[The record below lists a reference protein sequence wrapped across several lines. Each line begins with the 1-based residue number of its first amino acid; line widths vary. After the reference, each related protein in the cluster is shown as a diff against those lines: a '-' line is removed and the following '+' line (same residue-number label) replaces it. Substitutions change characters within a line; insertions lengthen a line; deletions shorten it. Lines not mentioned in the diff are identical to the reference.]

1 MNISKYLSVGLIALL
16 GAAFTACDGKDEPD
30 YQNPS
35 KPAETQRVYFANSSV
50 SEIVAA
56 DQTSIE
62 VPVYRPDG
70 EDNVKEALTVQ
81 LLTTDP
87 SGLFTVPETVTFAEN
102 SNVAVITVGFNT
114 ANLTPNSP
122 YALQIAVDEANADM
136 YGIATVDLSVNYEV
150 MTEWALFDY
159 DKAAGRDAQGTWTLG
174 APFSGSLAPVRV
186 FARWI
191 PSNPDNMQFIMQVY
205 GPEEDP
211 DPDKTDMDD
220 PDWIKVMEFNSPDG
234 GKTINVPV
242 QDAVADI
249 FGDGMYFGD
258 AHSMMPNRFPNAS
271 SFDKVSGTFTLNLM
285 WADAEGPWS
294 PGDNFIVL
302 NGYADTKEYIL
313 SVSDAGPV
321 NAGGTDYTLL
331 DFQFNKNVSFVDY
344 TIVSGELDEEQIAA
358 VVEKME
364 DPAQTDYAISTIETA
379 GTQAVTF
386 PRSGKFTVVAVGY
399 NVSVA
404 GEVAPKTSA
413 SCVFD
418 FVNNDPDADWKTIN
432 ENAVFTEN
440 ALGIMG
446 VPEATYTVTFQ
457 QHLDFPT
464 TYRIRAPYENWPY
477 LAALEGNVELAPEV
491 GSIVFDCE
499 DPAKVVVDRSV
510 TGLVVVGM
518 GNLTL
523 QSNVDG
529 TLADKVITFT
539 AQEDP
544 QNPDFLMWFGADGP
558 YVGNFNMALDF
569 NDSAAAAAPRK
580 AQATRKL
587 GKLTPMRGITP
598 AKASVPAGTTYKAV
612 AYGEKAGRFNLTRAR
627 H

>member
-1 MNISKYLSVGLIALL
+1 MNISKYLSVGLIALV

-30 YQNPS
+30 YQPSS
-35 KPAETQRVYFANSSV
+35 KPAETQRVYFAKSSV

-56 DQTSIE
+56 DQTSVEISL
-62 VPVYRPDG
+62 YRPEQG
-70 EDNVKEALTVQ
+70 SEKELTVE

-87 SGLFTVPETVTFAEN
+87 SDLFTVPQTVTFAEN
-102 SNVAVITVGFNT
+102 AVVTPITIGFNT
-114 ANLTPNSP
+114 ANLTPNTP
-122 YALQIAVDEANADM
+122 HTLQIAVDEASADM
-136 YGIATVDLSVNYEV
+136 YGIATVDVTVNYEV
-150 MTEWALFDY
+150 MTEWSLFGY
-159 DKAAGRDAQGTWTLG
+159 DKALGRDGQGIWTLAG
-174 APFSGSLAPVRV
+174 YYAGTLPVRV
-186 FARWI
+186 FERHI
-191 PSNPDNMQFIMQVY
+191 PSNPKQQQFIVQ
-205 GPEEDP
+205 GWLPEEDP
-211 DPDKTDMDD
+211 DSEPTPIDD
-220 PDWIKVMEFNSPDG
+220 PNWLTVYEMSSDNG
-234 GKTINVPV
+234 GENVHVPV
-242 QDAVADI
+242 QTAPAEF
-249 FGDGMYFGD
+249 FGDGLIYGD
-258 AHSMMPNRFPNAS
+258 ANSVMPNRFPNAS
-271 SFDKVSGTFTLNLM
+271 SWNDMSGTFTLNLM
-285 WADAEGPWS
+285 WGDSEGYYS
-294 PGDNFIVL
+294 PADNFIVL

-321 NAGGTDYTLL
+321 NAGGVDYSLI
-331 DFQFNKNVSFVDY
+331 DFQFNANINFVDY

-364 DPAQTDYAISTIETA
+364 DPEQTDYSISTIETA

-399 NVSVA
+399 NISVA

-440 ALGIMG
+440 ALGIMN

-491 GSIVFDCE
+491 GSIVFNCE

-529 TLADKVITFT
+529 TLVDKVITFT

-580 AQATRKL
+580 ASATRKL

-612 AYGEKAGRFNLTRAR
+612 AYGEKAGRFTLTGSRL
-627 H
+627 